1 MRVCFLNDIGVVGG
15 GEHWVLRMTDWL
27 AHRGHE
33 PVVACPY
40 RSGLFYECLERGF
53 DVHGY
58 QFLPG
63 VPFESALRGFLASR
77 RVQALYCTVIT
88 RFSESRVL
96 SEVVA
101 DKAAFGNDPPFIVLK
116 TGLPPITGVSP
127 HDYGFDGGPAVRRL
141 HVVSEQNRQEF
152 IEWQALEGSAAG
164 YVATVPEGVDLKRFD
179 ISKHPRVEERARWGF
194 SDDETVITCAARLHA
209 QKGQDNLL
217 LAFAETMKQRPNLRL
232 VLAGDGEDRER
243 LRNLRDHLG
252 LNGAVRFAG
261 DVREMPSLLA
271 ASDVFCHPSL
281 ADGFPNAV
289 AEAMAMG
296 LGVIASRVGG
306 VPDVVRH
313 NVNGRLVEPHDIHGL
328 VREMSDLADHPERCH
343 ELGKEA
349 QRDAHTLLDFD
360 KCSAAWLEAL
370 EAEEERYR
378 HPVTRAIAP
387 PPVRKT
393 IHPVLFVLST
403 LRTGGEE
410 TEVAIL
416 ARYLNRTAYPLSVL
430 SLHEVPEASPAKA
443 QIERLNV
450 PIDTVCHS
458 FANAEEKV
466 LYLEHK
472 IRSEGVR
479 VVVACQDVAIAHA
492 AMLRIPETQ
501 CALVEHAGIVEEV
514 GRVPKSRTARLVG
527 VSPAI
532 RDAAKAL
539 FRERSH
545 SQYIPSMVDLE
556 AYDNLDRE
564 ALRRELGFGDETV
577 ALFVGRLDAKK
588 GIDDLI
594 EVAQALLPRLPKLR
608 FLIVGPADA
617 FQRDYAKQLIERAY
631 ALFTPQRFT
640 FAGARNDIPV
650 ILKAA
655 DMVLLPSKGE
665 GMSHVINEA
674 GAAGTPVIA
683 YEDGAA
689 REQLCDGEAGLLV
702 PPGDTTALNMAI
714 ERLALDPQL
723 RQRLG
728 ERHRLHV
735 FQNYS
740 AQRVVEQ
747 WHELLRDVCAPLP
760 KSAAPAVLRKHIGE
774 ELDFPSEIQVETNT
788 ACNATCIMCPY
799 PEVSKELPQGR
810 MPIEMYDDILR
821 QCEGQPHLW
830 RLEPFLNNEPF
841 TDTRMCELLARTKKH
856 LPHIML
862 TVTTNGSLLFPK
874 IIDQL
879 VKTGLDG
886 IWFSFNGATKE
897 TYEKIM
903 GLKFDVVKRNIDYLL
918 DVKPESLRVFTNMI
932 ETEPMKGEIE
942 ENIRYWQSRGVQ
954 SGSSPLAN
962 RAGNV
967 KNFVE
972 LNYKTIAPKP
982 VRLCDLLYRKMYIGY
997 NGDALLCC
1005 MDWRRKVVLG
1015 NVGRQS
1021 IREIWQ
1027 GEPYQRYR
1035 RFHEEGRVAE
1045 LSLCNDCTYVQN

>member
-1 MRVCFLNDIGVVGG
+1 MRVCFLNDIAVVGG
-15 GEHWVLRMTDWL
+15 GEHWVLRMTEWL
-27 AHRGHE
+27 ARHGHE
-33 PVVACPY
+33 AVVACPY
-40 RSGLFYECLERGF
+40 RSGLFYECLERGI

-88 RFSESRVL
+88 RFSEARVL
-96 SEVVA
+96 PDVVA
-101 DKAAFGNDPPFIVLK
+101 DTNAFAGNPPFIVLK

-127 HDYGFDGGPAVRRL
+127 YDYGFDGAPAIRRL

-152 IEWQALEGSAAG
+152 IEWQALDGVAAD

-179 ISKHPRVEERARWGF
+179 ISKHPRLEERARWGY

-217 LAFAETMKQRPNLRL
+217 LAFAEVMKQRPNLRL
-232 VLAGDGEDRER
+232 VLAGEGEDCER
-243 LRNLRDHLG
+243 LQRLRDHLG

-281 ADGFPNAV
+281 ADGFPNAL

-296 LGVIASRVGG
+296 LPVIASRVGG
-306 VPDVVRH
+306 VPDVLRH
-313 NVNGRLVEPHDIHGL
+313 NANGRLVEPHDIHGL
-328 VREMSDLADHPERCH
+328 VREISDLADHTERRH
-343 ELGKEA
+343 ELGEEA
-349 QRDAHTLLDFD
+349 RRDAHALLDFD
-360 KCSAAWLEAL
+360 KRSAAWLELL
-370 EAEEERYR
+370 EAEEDRYR
-378 HPVTRAIAP
+378 QNAHTVAP
-387 PPVRKT
+387 PPVRRT

-416 ARYLNRTAYPLSVL
+416 SRYLNRAAYPLSVL
-430 SLHEVPEASPAKA
+430 SLYEVPEASPAKA
-443 QIERLNV
+443 QIEQLGI
-450 PIDTVCHS
+450 PIDTVCHGLTS
-458 FANAEEKV
+458 TAEKV
-466 LYLEHK
+466 MYLEHK

-492 AMLRIPETQ
+492 AMLRIPENE

-514 GRVPKSRTARLVG
+514 GRVAKNRTARLVG

-532 RDAAKAL
+532 RDAAEGL

-545 SQYIPSMVDLE
+545 AQYIPSMVDLG
-556 AYDNLDRE
+556 AYDNLDRVT
-564 ALRRELGFGDETV
+564 LRRELGLGDETV

-594 EVAQALLPRLPKLR
+594 EAARTLLPRLPNLR

-617 FQRDYAKQLIERAY
+617 FQRIYAKQLIERAY

-640 FAGARNDIPV
+640 FAGARDDIPAV
-650 ILKAA
+650 LKAA
-655 DMVLLPSKGE
+655 DMVLLPSRGE

-689 REQLCDGEAGLLV
+689 REQLCDGEAGVLV
-702 PPGDTTALNMAI
+702 PPGDIVALSAAI
-714 ERLALDPQL
+714 ERLALEPEL

-740 AQRVVEQ
+740 ARRVVEQ

-760 KSAAPAVLRKHIGE
+760 KSAAPAVIRKYVAE
-774 ELDFPSEIQVETNT
+774 ELEFPAEIQVETNT

-810 MPIEMYDDILR
+810 MSLEMYDDILR
-821 QCEGQPHLW
+821 QCEGQRHLW

-841 TDTRMCELLARTKKH
+841 TDTRMCELIARTKAR
-856 LPHIML
+856 LPHITL

-874 IIDQL
+874 VTDQL

-897 TYEKIM
+897 TYERIM

-932 ETEPMKGEIE
+932 ETEPMRGEIE

-954 SGSSPLAN
+954 SGSSPLVN

-972 LNYKTIAPKP
+972 LNYKTVAPKP

-1015 NVGRQS
+1015 NVGQQS

-1027 GEPYQRYR
+1027 GEPYQHYR
-1035 RFHEEGRVAE
+1035 RLHEEGRVAE
-1045 LSLCNDCTYVQN
+1045 LRLCNDCTYVQT

>member
-1 MRVCFLNDIGVVGG
+1 MRVCFLNDISILGG
-15 GEHWVLRMTDWL
+15 GEHWVLRMTEWL
-27 AHRGHE
+27 ARHGHE
-33 PVVACPY
+33 ASVACPY
-40 RSGLFYECLERGF
+40 RSALFRECLERGI

-58 QFLPG
+58 QFFPG
-63 VPFESALRGFLASR
+63 VPFETALRGFLASR
-77 RVQALYCTVIT
+77 RIQALYCTVIT
-88 RFSESRVL
+88 RFSEARVL
-96 SEVVA
+96 SDVVA
-101 DKAAFGNDPPFIVLK
+101 GRAAFGDDNPFLVLK

-127 HDYGFDGGPAVRRL
+127 SDYGFGGDAAVRRL
-141 HVVSEQNRQEF
+141 HVVSEQNRREF
-152 IEWQALEGSAAG
+152 VEWQGLQGASAE
-164 YVATVPEGVDLKRFD
+164 YVATVPEGVDLTRFD
-179 ISKHPRVEERARWGF
+179 ASKHPRAEERARWGF
-194 SDDETVITCAARLHA
+194 SDEETVVTCAARLNA

-217 LAFAETMKQRPNLRL
+217 LAFAETRKQRPNLRL
-232 VLAGDGEDRER
+232 VLAGEGEDRER
-243 LRNLRDHLG
+243 LLKLRDHLG

-281 ADGFPNAV
+281 ADGFPNAL

-306 VPDVVRH
+306 VPDVLRH
-313 NVNGRLVEPHDIHGL
+313 DANGRMVEPHDIHGL
-328 VREMSDLADHPERCH
+328 IREMSDLVDHPERCH
-343 ELGKEA
+343 ELGEEA
-349 QRDAHTLLDFD
+349 RRDAHILLDFD
-360 KCSAAWLEAL
+360 KCSEAWLASL

-378 HPVTRAIAP
+378 QPETRAFAP
-387 PPVRKT
+387 PPVRKS
-393 IHPVLFVLST
+393 IQPVLFVLST

-416 ARYLNRTAYPLSVL
+416 ARYLNRSAYPLSVL
-430 SLHEVPEASPAKA
+430 SLYEVPEDSPAKA
-443 QIERLNV
+443 RLEQLRV
-450 PIDTVCHS
+450 PIDTVCHGLAS
-458 FANAEEKV
+458 TAEKV
-466 LYLEHK
+466 LYLERK
-472 IRSEGVR
+472 IRAEGIR
-479 VVVACQDVAIAHA
+479 VVVACQDVSIAHA
-492 AMLRIPETQ
+492 AMLRIPESE

-514 GRVPKSRTARLVG
+514 RRVPKNRTARLVG

-532 RDAAKAL
+532 RDAAKPLFRDRSRAL
-539 FRERSH
+539 FL
-545 SQYIPSMVDLE
+545 PSMVDMAE
-556 AYDNLDRE
+556 YERLDRE
-564 ALRRELGFGDETV
+564 TLRRELGFGDETV
-577 ALFVGRLDAKK
+577 VLFVGRLDAKK

-594 EVAQALLPRLPKLR
+594 EAARTLLPRLPKLR

-617 FQRDYAKQLIERAY
+617 FQRDYAKQLMERAY
-631 ALFTPQRFT
+631 SLFGARRFT
-640 FAGARNDIPV
+640 FSGARQDIPAV
-650 ILKAA
+650 MKAA
-655 DMVLLPSKGE
+655 DIVVLPSRGE

-689 REQLCDGEAGLLV
+689 REQLCNGDAGVLV
-702 PPGDTTALNMAI
+702 PPGDIVALTEAI
-714 ERLALDPQL
+714 EQLALDSAKRL
-723 RQRLG
+723 ALG
-728 ERHRLHV
+728 ERHWLHV
-735 FQNYS
+735 FQNYG
-740 AQRVVEQ
+740 ARRVTEQ
-747 WHELLRDVCAPLP
+747 WHQLLRDVCAPLP
-760 KSAAPAVLRKHIGE
+760 KSAPPVVVRKFVSE
-774 ELDFPSEIQVETNT
+774 ELDFPAEIQVETNT

-810 MPIEMYDDILR
+810 MSVEMYDDILR

-830 RLEPFLNNEPF
+830 RIEPFLNNEPF
-841 TDTRMCELLARTKKH
+841 TDTRMCDFLARTKAR

-874 IIDQL
+874 VTDQL

-897 TYEKIM
+897 TYEHIM

-918 DVKPESLRVFTNMI
+918 DVKPDSLRVFTNMI
-932 ETEPMKGEIE
+932 ETEPMRGEIE

-954 SGSSPLAN
+954 SGSSPLVN

-972 LNYKTIAPKP
+972 LNYKPVAPKP
-982 VRLCDLLYRKMYIGY
+982 VRICDLLYRKMYIGY

-1021 IREIWQ
+1021 IREIWR
-1027 GEPYQRYR
+1027 GEPYRHYR
-1035 RFHEEGRVAE
+1035 SLHEEGRVAE

>member
-1 MRVCFLNDIGVVGG
+1 MRVCFLNDIGIVGG

-27 AHRGHE
+27 ARHGHE
-33 PVVACPY
+33 ASVACPY
-40 RSGLFYECLERGF
+40 RSGLFYECLERGI

-63 VPFESALRGFLASR
+63 VPFEAALRGFLASR
-77 RVQALYCTVIT
+77 RIQALYCTVIT
-88 RFSESRVL
+88 RFSEARVL
-96 SEVVA
+96 A
-101 DKAAFGNDPPFIVLK
+101 DMLTEKGAFGGDPPFLVLK

-127 HDYGFDGGPAVRRL
+127 YDYGFSGNAAVRRL
-141 HVVSEQNRQEF
+141 HVVSEQNRREF
-152 IEWQALEGSAAG
+152 LEWQALEGAAAE
-164 YVATVPEGVDLKRFD
+164 YVATVPEGVDLRRFD
-179 ISKHPRVEERARWGF
+179 AAKHRRGEERARWGF
-194 SDDETVITCAARLHA
+194 SDDETVVTCAARLSP

-217 LAFAETMKQRPNLRL
+217 LAFAETRKQRPNLRL
-232 VLAGDGEDRER
+232 VLAGEGEDRER
-243 LRNLRDHLG
+243 LQNLRDHLG

-281 ADGFPNAV
+281 ADGFPNAL

-306 VPDVVRH
+306 VPDVLRH
-313 NVNGRLVEPHDIHGL
+313 DANGRLVEPHDIHGL
-328 VREMSDLADHPERCH
+328 IREMSDLIDHPDRRQ
-343 ELGKEA
+343 ELGEEA
-349 QRDAHTLLDFD
+349 HRDAHALLDFD
-360 KCSAAWLEAL
+360 KRSSAWLASL
-370 EAEEERYR
+370 EEEEERYR
-378 HPVTRAIAP
+378 HPETRAAVP

-393 IHPVLFVLST
+393 IQPVLFVLST

-416 ARYLNRTAYPLSVL
+416 ARHLSRAAYPLSVL

-443 QIERLNV
+443 RIEQLRV
-450 PIDTVCHS
+450 PIDTVCHGL
-458 FANAEEKV
+458 AGTAEKV
-466 LYLEHK
+466 LYLEQK
-472 IRSEGVR
+472 IRREGIR

-492 AMLRIPETQ
+492 AMLRIPESE

-514 GRVPKSRTARLVG
+514 RRVAKNRTARLVG

-532 RDAAKAL
+532 RDAAKPL
-539 FRERSH
+539 FRDRSH
-545 SQYIPSMVDLE
+545 ALYIPSMVDLD
-556 AYDNLDRE
+556 AYEHLDR
-564 ALRRELGFGDETV
+564 ATLRHELGFGDETV
-577 ALFVGRLDAKK
+577 VLFVGRLDAKK
-588 GIDDLI
+588 GIDDLM
-594 EVAQALLPRLPKLR
+594 EAARMLLPRMPKLR

-617 FQRDYAKQLIERAY
+617 FQQEYAKQLMERAY

-640 FAGARNDIPV
+640 FAGAREDIPV
-650 ILKAA
+650 VLKAA
-655 DMVLLPSKGE
+655 DIVVLPARGE

-689 REQLCDGEAGLLV
+689 REQLCDGEAGVLV
-702 PPGDTTALNMAI
+702 PPGDTAALAEAI
-714 ERLALDPQL
+714 EQLALDSGKRL
-723 RQRLG
+723 RLS
-728 ERHRLHV
+728 ERHWLHV

-740 AQRVVEQ
+740 ARRVMER
-747 WHELLRDVCAPLP
+747 WHGLLADVCAPLP
-760 KSAAPAVLRKHIGE
+760 KSAAPAVVRKFVSQDLE
-774 ELDFPSEIQVETNT
+774 FPAEIQVETNT

-810 MPIEMYDDILR
+810 MPVEMYDDILR

-830 RLEPFLNNEPF
+830 RIEPFLNNEPF
-841 TDTRMCELLARTKKH
+841 TDTRMCDFLARTKAR

-874 IIDQL
+874 VTDQL

-897 TYEKIM
+897 TYEHIM

-932 ETEPMKGEIE
+932 ETEPMRGEIE

-954 SGSSPLAN
+954 SGSSPLVN

-972 LNYKTIAPKP
+972 LNYKKVAPKP

-1015 NVGRQS
+1015 NVGHQS

-1027 GEPYQRYR
+1027 GEPYRRYR
-1035 RFHEEGRVAE
+1035 RLHEEGRVAE